1 MTHNIFVTAVR
12 HGRYTVA
19 IRTKTI
25 LEVKQLEREQ
35 ALKDSFAL
43 ADSFAKPEIISIPEE
58 TPEIISKP
66 ELTPS
71 PVSSESIISS
81 VIESSDFSPSIW
93 ESSNF
98 SSSDSLQSSVVESSQ
113 MSVNGTIQSPI
124 ENCSMSSCS
133 LVSLEPSSVFSSMD
147 NNFGNDMFTRM
158 DNLDILNTINLD
170 CQNDA
175 NVLEISGSDVFLN
188 PQNSQV
194 FNIDLTSDKIDFLEI
209 NSDELIDLSHDV
221 IDVFQMESTENTQ
234 GKNIQQSSPMSFK
247 EASPSSVQQQSPD
260 STTLDESM
268 SSQSRFTGK
277 FFFNGITK
285 LIQ

>member
-1 MTHNIFVTAVR
+1 
-12 HGRYTVA
+12 
-19 IRTKTI
+19 
-25 LEVKQLEREQ
+25 
-35 ALKDSFAL
+35 
-43 ADSFAKPEIISIPEE
+43 
-58 TPEIISKP
+58 
-66 ELTPS
+66 
-71 PVSSESIISS
+71 
-81 VIESSDFSPSIW
+81 
-93 ESSNF
+93 
-98 SSSDSLQSSVVESSQ
+98 
-113 MSVNGTIQSPI
+113 
-124 ENCSMSSCS
+124 
-133 LVSLEPSSVFSSMD
+133 MD

-234 GKNIQQSSPMSFK
+234 GKNIQLSSPMSFK